1 MSGEITRAVLE
12 GSSITIQPDCYPLRK
27 KLKEIKVSMTK
38 WTWNGTV
45 TLNRSI
51 SAEAAPE
58 QIDEEIARTVSEM
71 AGQIETPF
79 DRFAEKSAVP

>member
-27 KLKEIKVSMTK
+27 KVKEIKVSMTK

-45 TLNRSI
+45 TLGRTI

-58 QIDEEIARTVSEM
+58 QIDEAIVQTVKEM
-71 AGQIETPF
+71 AETIEMTHNW
-79 DRFAEKSAVP
+79 KG